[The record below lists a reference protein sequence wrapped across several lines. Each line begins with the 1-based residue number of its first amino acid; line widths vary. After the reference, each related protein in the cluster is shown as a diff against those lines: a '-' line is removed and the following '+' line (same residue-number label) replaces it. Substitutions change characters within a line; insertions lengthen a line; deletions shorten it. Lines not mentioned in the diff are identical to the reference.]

1 MKGRKDINKEA
12 GRKKEKDKKEV
23 IIVGGRRGMKEGG
36 KKGKTDEKQ

>member
-12 GRKKEKDKKEV
+12 GRKKEKDKEV